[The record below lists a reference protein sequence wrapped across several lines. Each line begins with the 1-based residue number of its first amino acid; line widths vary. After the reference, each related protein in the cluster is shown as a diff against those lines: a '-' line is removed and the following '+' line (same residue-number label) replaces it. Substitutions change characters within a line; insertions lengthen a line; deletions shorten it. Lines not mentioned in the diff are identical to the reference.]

1 MKKSKNKNN
10 TFDVS
15 RSSKG
20 KHKYRK
26 GSHKAKAKEGGLLLN
41 KKSIT
46 VKNKDGTVNK
56 KETARVK
63 ENARLMELERKKDMF
78 GKTIKKRITEI
89 PRDAIIQGTRKIMS
103 IIPGA
108 VGRAGKKQLM
118 LNRMAKEVDKQK
130 KTKKNMGSK
139 VYKVDNSG
147 QQMVAKQYGGK
158 IK

>member
-1 MKKSKNKNN
+1 MA
-10 TFDVS
+10 V
-15 RSSKG
+15 
-20 KHKYRK
+20 
-26 GSHKAKAKEGGLLLN
+26 
-41 KKSIT
+41 IT

-78 GKTIKKRITEI
+78 GKTRKKRITEI